1 MVISAVS
8 FASGLVL
15 SSYAKI
21 PPSPE
26 WRTSKE
32 DKEKD
37 EEEMAKYSKDDHPI
51 NQQEHVQEIC
61 NSEMKT
67 GG

>member
-1 MVISAVS
+1 MVISAIS
-8 FASGLVL
+8 FASGLV
-15 SSYAKI
+15 SSSFAEI
-21 PPSPE
+21 TPSPE

-32 DKEKD
+32 DKEK
-37 EEEMAKYSKDDHPI
+37 EQEMAKHSKDGQPI
-51 NQQEHVQEIC
+51 NQQEDFQEIC